1 MGTSNNLKVLHGQ
14 QRRPL
19 IQQHQDFSE
28 MGFSRYPYDGR
39 LCAIGPRQVY
49 ASNDHQQLRDIADAG
64 ILYYAQRQRL
74 IEDEG

>member
-1 MGTSNNLKVLHGQ
+1 MLWHHVPS
-14 QRRPL
+14 PL
-19 IQQHQDFSE
+19 AWQGRFDSSLPGHS
-28 MGFSRYPYDGR
+28 YDGR